1 MCERVCVGVC
11 GGGSGR
17 VCWCVC
23 GGEVRVCVG
32 VCMWVRILASTFV
45 HVSVHV
51 SVCVTASEC
60 MHANRIHV
68 QYYIH
73 A

>member
-1 MCERVCVGVC
+1 M
-11 GGGSGR
+11 
-17 VCWCVC
+17 
-23 GGEVRVCVG
+23 CVG